1 MRSSSRR
8 STPASTVRKRWG
20 AWPDVANVVGG
31 EDGDDA
37 GYLTRAVG
45 VHVRDQRMSVRAT
58 QQRHVQR
65 TLQHQ
70 VRHVRAPARDK
81 PRILL
86 PQEPPAD
93 QALAHGE
100 DYD

>member
-1 MRSSSRR
+1 QHRKAGLALARW
-8 STPASTVRKRWG
+8 VREYRER
-20 AWPDVANVVGG
+20 PDVANVVGG

-37 GYLTRAVG
+37 GYPTRAVG

-70 VRHVRAPARDK
+70 VRHVRAP
-81 PRILL
+81 PRATPQIPL

-93 QALAHGE
+93 QALAPGD